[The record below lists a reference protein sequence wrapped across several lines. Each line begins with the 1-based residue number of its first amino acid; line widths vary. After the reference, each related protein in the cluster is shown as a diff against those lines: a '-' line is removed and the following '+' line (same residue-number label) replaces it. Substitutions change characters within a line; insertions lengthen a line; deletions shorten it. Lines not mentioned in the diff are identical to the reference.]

1 MPSSTDCIQRQNKL
15 EEFGVKYICTV
26 EVGGISLQQDTVTV
40 GVNLNG
46 RSICTIV
53 LLIASYSVYNHHVV
67 HDFVFGGT
75 YCCTVLWYKYC
86 IPRCCF
92 QRMHTLQPVYI
103 ISHTTSYTS
112 VSLFS

>member
-15 EEFGVKYICTV
+15 EEFGVKYICTA
-26 EVGGISLQQDTVTV
+26 EEGGISLQQDTVTV

-53 LLIASYSVYNHHVV
+53 LLILIASYNHHVV

-75 YCCTVLWYKYC
+75 YCGINT
-86 IPRCCF
+86 
-92 QRMHTLQPVYI
+92 
-103 ISHTTSYTS
+103 
-112 VSLFS
+112 VSLAVVSRECTLYSRSI